1 MYQKER
7 VEAIC
12 EILRKYGYVTVKFL
26 SAELGYSTATVN
38 RDLNYMEKMSMIR
51 RTYGGVESTETAY
64 TPLLF
69 RCDAYKTAKRA
80 ICKRAAEF
88 VQEGDTIFVDAST
101 TTQFMAEYLPKAKPS
116 LVITPNT
123 ALAAMLSEAGI
134 EVHLLGGQVI
144 EPPYFCG
151 GAETVQ
157 AAQSYRADKCF
168 LSLAYATENG
178 ELIAR
183 EDNKFLYK
191 ELLARSQKS
200 FLLLHHG
207 KIKSGNVFCGTLN
220 DVDFVISDIDYNKSF
235 QEKFCGVTFV
245 RVENKA

>member
-38 RDLNYMEKMSMIR
+38 RDLNHMEKLSMIR

-69 RCDAYKTAKRA
+69 RYDAYKSAKRA

-88 VQEGDTIFVDAST
+88 VQEGDTVFVDAST
-101 TTQFMAEYLPKAKPS
+101 TTQFLAEYLPKAKPS

-123 ALAAMLSEAGI
+123 ALAAMLSEQGI
-134 EVHLLGGQVI
+134 CVHILGGQVV
-144 EPPYFCG
+144 EAPYFCG

-157 AAQSYRADKCF
+157 AARSYRADKCF
-168 LSLAYATENG
+168 LSLAYVTENG

-191 ELLARSQKS
+191 EFLARSKQS

-207 KIKSGNVFCGTLN
+207 KIKNGNIFCGTLD
-220 DVDFVISDIDYNKSF
+220 DVSCVISDIDYDEEYQARF
-235 QEKFCGVTFV
+235 GGVRFV
-245 RVENKA
+245 HVENKE

>member
-69 RCDAYKTAKRA
+69 RYDAYKNAKRA
-80 ICKRAAEF
+80 ICKRAADF
-88 VQEGDTIFVDAST
+88 VEEGDTIFVDAST

-123 ALAAMLSEAGI
+123 ALAAMLSEQGI
-134 EVHLLGGQVI
+134 EVHLLGGHIV
-144 EPPYFCG
+144 EAPYFCG
-151 GAETVQ
+151 GAETV
-157 AAQSYRADKCF
+157 AAARRYRADKCF
-168 LSLAYATENG
+168 LSLAYVTENG

-183 EDNKFLYK
+183 EDNKFLYQ
-191 ELLARSQKS
+191 EFLARSKETY
-200 FLLLHHG
+200 LLLHHG
-207 KIKSGNVFCGTLN
+207 KIKNGNIFCGMLH
-220 DVDFVISDIDYNKSF
+220 DVDFVISDIDYDKEYQERFFGVSF
-235 QEKFCGVTFV
+235 VH
-245 RVENKA
+245 VEHKE